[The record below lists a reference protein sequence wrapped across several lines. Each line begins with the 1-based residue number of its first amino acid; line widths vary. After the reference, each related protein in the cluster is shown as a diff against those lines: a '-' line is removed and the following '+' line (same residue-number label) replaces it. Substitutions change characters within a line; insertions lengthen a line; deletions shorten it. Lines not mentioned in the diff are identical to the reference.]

1 MKGIKILV
9 FLFLIIQ
16 VFFEL
21 GADPLYEGERISR
34 IEFKG
39 LLKTDELSV
48 KSVLTTKPRSLFS
61 SEIID
66 EDLRALYRLE
76 FFEDIKV
83 DVVKVEEGLIVTFI
97 FTERPTIREVIIK
110 GARRVSERSIKDK
123 IMLKKDSIFREE
135 DVLND
140 LQNIVKLYEDKGF
153 PNTEVSYEVKNVTKK
168 DKKTGQEIPM
178 VDLYFTVK
186 ESRKLIVRSVNFS
199 GLSAVESN
207 ALLRVMGTKP
217 RGYKL
222 SAGYFKEGEFELD
235 KTKILKYYADHGYI
249 DARILKVDTEI
260 KKNEEKNREEMD
272 ITIYISEGAKYYYG
286 GVDITGHRI
295 FTDEELYPL
304 ITLKENDVYNQTK
317 WEKGV
322 QSIRNLLAENGYIY
336 FDMDIRQEKDEK
348 NFMVSYKI
356 NITENS
362 KAHVEN
368 IFVTGNKKTK
378 DFVIERE
385 IVIRE
390 GEIFN
395 ARKIQRSQEKLYNL
409 QYFSAVNIDIK
420 PGSELGLVD
429 LIFNVEEQKTGLFT
443 FGLSYSTGGYGLSF
457 FEEVSANNFLG
468 RGLKLYEK
476 VDIGFIKQSVELG
489 IDEPWLF
496 NKPISTGIT
505 VSWARTEYGTRS
517 GDYIYTYDPKAPNID
532 PVTGNEIPYGVI
544 AIDNGDGTSTLDY
557 SKAPTMDYV
566 NNTYK
571 LALRAGHRFLR
582 YYGISSEIAFS
593 VFRNYS
599 ESELIPFDE
608 SLREQY
614 YEGWPYNWKNYLSIT
629 GYRDSRDVSYFA
641 TKGSYISQNI
651 AIYGGPLG
659 GYSNFLRLSTDM
671 NTNLKTIGKFVL
683 SSRLNF
689 GFIFPYP
696 GKPLTIDD
704 SDYLRVDTWNEGRG
718 WQHPSQFGSLYSLR
732 GRAELNFSLEYR
744 YPIQE
749 RLLWALAFFDISDI
763 YPTPEDFVVDFKDF
777 YYSFGL
783 GMSLVLPGFPI
794 RVYLARR
801 FKYDRT
807 IDKLQFANSQ
817 SLFRD
822 WDFVIAV
829 AGFF

>member
-1 MKGIKILV
+1 MKRIWILLLV
-9 FLFLIIQ
+9 FLIIQ

-21 GADPLYEGERISR
+21 GADTLYEGERISKV
-34 IEFKG
+34 EFKG

-48 KSVLTTKPRSLFS
+48 KSVLTTKPRSLYS
-61 SEIID
+61 TETID
-66 EDLRALYRLE
+66 EDLKALYRLE

-83 DVVKVEEGLIVTFI
+83 DVVKVEEGLVVTFI
-97 FTERPTIREVIIK
+97 FTERPTVREVIIK
-110 GARRVSERSIKDK
+110 GSRRVSERSIKDK
-123 IMLKKDSIFREE
+123 ILLKKDSIFREE

-140 LQNIVKLYEDKGF
+140 IQNIVKLYEDKGF

-186 ESRKLIVRSVNFS
+186 ESRKLIVRSISFS
-199 GLSAVESN
+199 GLSAVESKE
-207 ALLRVMGTKP
+207 LLKVMGTRP
-217 RGYKL
+217 RGYRL

-235 KTKILKYYADHGYI
+235 KSKILKHYADRGYI
-249 DARILKVDTEI
+249 DAKILKVDTEI

-272 ITIYISEGAKYYYG
+272 ITIYISEGEQYRYG
-286 GVDITGHRI
+286 GVTIKGHRI
-295 FTDEELYPL
+295 FKDDELYPL

-336 FDMDIRQEKDEK
+336 FDMDIIQEKDEK
-348 NFMVSYKI
+348 NLMVSYKI
-356 NITENS
+356 NIIENS

-368 IFVTGNKKTK
+368 IFITGNKKTK

-395 ARKIQRSQEKLYNL
+395 AKKIQRSQEKLYNL

-429 LIFNVEEQKTGLFT
+429 LIFNVEEQKTGLFS

-496 NKPISTGIT
+496 NKPVSAGIT

-517 GDYIYTYDPKAPNID
+517 GDYIYTYDPATPDEPKKD
-532 PVTGNEIPYGVI
+532 SEGNEI
-544 AIDNGDGTSTLDY
+544 L
-557 SKAPTMDYV
+557 MDYV
-566 NNTYK
+566 NTTYK

-582 YYGISSEIAFS
+582 YYGINSEIAFS
-593 VFRNYS
+593 VFQNYS
-599 ESELIPFDE
+599 DSELIPFDE

-614 YEGWPYNWKNYLSIT
+614 YEGWPYYWKNYLSIT
-629 GYRDSRDVSYFA
+629 GYRDSRDLSYFA
-641 TKGSYISQNI
+641 TRGTFISQNI

-671 NTNLKTIGKFVL
+671 NANTKTIGKFVL

-718 WQHPSQFGSLYSLR
+718 WQHPSQFGSLYAVR
-732 GRAELNFSLEYR
+732 GRAELNYSLEYR

-763 YPTPEDFVVDFKDF
+763 YSTPEDFVIDFKDF
-777 YYSFGL
+777 YYSFGF
-783 GMSLVLPGFPI
+783 GMSLVIPGFPI

-801 FKYDRT
+801 FKYDKT

-822 WDFVIAV
+822 WDFVFAV

>member
-1 MKGIKILV
+1 MIMKRIWILLLV
-9 FLFLIIQ
+9 FLIIQ

-21 GADPLYEGERISR
+21 GADTLYEGERISKV
-34 IEFKG
+34 EFKG

-48 KSVLTTKPRSLFS
+48 KSVLTTKPRSLYS
-61 SEIID
+61 TETID
-66 EDLRALYRLE
+66 EDLKALYRLE

-83 DVVKVEEGLIVTFI
+83 DVVKVEEGLVVTFI
-97 FTERPTIREVIIK
+97 FTERPTVREVIIK
-110 GARRVSERSIKDK
+110 GSRRVSERSIKDK
-123 IMLKKDSIFREE
+123 ILLKKDSIFREE

-140 LQNIVKLYEDKGF
+140 IQNIVKLYEDKGF

-186 ESRKLIVRSVNFS
+186 ESRKLIVRSISFS
-199 GLSAVESN
+199 GLSAVESKE
-207 ALLRVMGTKP
+207 LLKVMGTRP
-217 RGYKL
+217 RGYRL

-235 KTKILKYYADHGYI
+235 KSKILKHYADRGYI

-272 ITIYISEGAKYYYG
+272 ITIYISEGEQYRYG
-286 GVDITGHRI
+286 GVTIKGHRI
-295 FTDEELYPL
+295 FKDDELYPL

-336 FDMDIRQEKDEK
+336 FDMDIIQEKDEK
-348 NFMVSYKI
+348 NLMVSYKI
-356 NITENS
+356 NIIENS

-368 IFVTGNKKTK
+368 IFITGNKKTK

-395 ARKIQRSQEKLYNL
+395 AKKIQRSQEKLYNL

-429 LIFNVEEQKTGLFT
+429 LIFNVEEQKTGLFS

-496 NKPISTGIT
+496 NKPVSAGIT

-517 GDYIYTYDPKAPNID
+517 GDYIYTYDPATPDEPKKD
-532 PVTGNEIPYGVI
+532 SEGNEI
-544 AIDNGDGTSTLDY
+544 L
-557 SKAPTMDYV
+557 MDYV
-566 NNTYK
+566 NTTYK

-582 YYGISSEIAFS
+582 YYGINSEIAFS
-593 VFRNYS
+593 VFQNYS
-599 ESELIPFDE
+599 DSELIPFDE

-614 YEGWPYNWKNYLSIT
+614 YEGWPYYWKNYLSIT
-629 GYRDSRDVSYFA
+629 GYRDSRDLSYFA
-641 TKGSYISQNI
+641 TRGTFISQNI

-671 NTNLKTIGKFVL
+671 NANTKTIGKFVL

-718 WQHPSQFGSLYSLR
+718 WQHPSQFGSLYAVR
-732 GRAELNFSLEYR
+732 GRAELNYSLEYR

-763 YPTPEDFVVDFKDF
+763 YSTPEDFVIDFKDF
-777 YYSFGL
+777 YYSFGF
-783 GMSLVLPGFPI
+783 GMSLVIPGFPI

-801 FKYDRT
+801 FKYDKT

-822 WDFVIAV
+822 WDFVFAV